1 MFGKGRMHMYRKALS
16 FLVLGSFLFMACFWC
31 VKGMDTVRLSSEPV
45 MLLKLELWELEEKAK
60 AMAAQ
65 EETGM
70 KQDSGSKE
78 KGLGIVDVAV
88 SGQRIVGYS
97 VMELAPLYN
106 LPDQELETLLRIVE
120 AEAGNE
126 DEEAAGGQC
135 GAEPDERRA
144 FS

>member
-97 VMELAPLYN
+97 VMELAPF
-106 LPDQELETLLRIVE
+106 TICRTRSW
-120 AEAGNE
+120 
-126 DEEAAGGQC
+126 
-135 GAEPDERRA
+135 RRC
-144 FS
+144 FGSWRRRPGTRTRTGSCWWPMWC